1 MSDAI
6 LNNEKMDTK
15 TPIYAPLQKK
25 TENHTYYKFNNFEH
39 AVKCYEEGSFK
50 IVKQVDDSKAIGEE
64 PDEKGNIMMIDERAL
79 KVTFFGEYADWGV
92 GRIQIVLD
100 RNELTTVVS
109 AKSATANYEYKMT
122 KSEQEWHKKWL
133 NILKPHLKEVREK
146 YFKGCD
152 DAVCYPEKLKFT
164 PFAGVEEITYKE
176 DGSQESK
183 KTSYDIGK
191 WLTLEGK
198 PLLYIKN
205 VWFFRGSH
213 NQTNEHI
220 LMGVSYGLNKN
231 KSLSTEEEAERKA
244 KNAVRKEVEA
254 SKKRKATEEAEG
266 RANKK

>member
-6 LNNEKMDTK
+6 LNKETMETK
-15 TPIYAPLQKK
+15 TPVYAPIPKK
-25 TENHTYYKFNNFEH
+25 TEHHTYYKFNGHEH

-50 IVKQVDDSKAIGEE
+50 ITKTVDDSKAI
-64 PDEKGNIMMIDERAL
+64 DEKGVLIDERAL
-79 KVTFFGEYADWGV
+79 KVVFFGEYSDWGV

-100 RNELTTVVS
+100 RNEMSTVVS
-109 AKSATANYEYKMT
+109 AKSATTNYEYKMN
-122 KSEQEWHKKWL
+122 KQEQDWHRKWL
-133 NILKPHLKEVREK
+133 NILKPHLKEIREK

-164 PFAGVEEITYKE
+164 PFGGVEEITYKE

-183 KTSYDIGK
+183 KIPYDIGK

-213 NQTNEHI
+213 NQTQDHI
-220 LMGVSYGLNKN
+220 LMGISYGLNKN
-231 KSLSTEEEAERKA
+231 KSLSPEEEADRKA
-244 KNAVRKEVEA
+244 KNATKKEMEV
-254 SKKRKATEEAEG
+254 SKKRKAADELEG
-266 RANKK
+266 TSTKK